1 MKRRLHV
8 WLAWLHRILGLVIG
22 IQLLLWTMGGIV
34 MSWLPLEKV
43 RGEHRERPLDAGVLT
58 ADAAHSGLVL
68 PKGITA
74 FDKLQLTWRDGRLV
88 WLQPLADAHP
98 AVYDARTGAQLPPL
112 PEERM
117 RRMAEAQYRG
127 EARLAS
133 LRLLADPAAVP
144 QEYRGPLPVWQAV
157 FADDEGTRFY
167 LSPTSGRV
175 LDVRN
180 DAWRFYDF
188 FWMLHIM
195 DYDSREDFNNFL
207 LRTAAP
213 TAFLMALAG
222 WLLLFWRLRK
232 KDFTGPPRLR
242 G

>member
-1 MKRRLHV
+1 MSRRLHL
-8 WLAWLHRILGLVIG
+8 WLAWLHRLLGLVIG

-43 RGEHRERPLDAGVLT
+43 RGEHRERPLAATTLPEE
-58 ADAAHSGLVL
+58 AAHWAIVL
-68 PKGITA
+68 PEGVTA
-74 FDKLQLTWRDGRLV
+74 FDVLSLTWRDGRLV
-88 WLQPLADAHP
+88 WLRPLPGAHP
-98 AVYDARTGAQLPPL
+98 AVYDARTGAPL
-112 PEERM
+112 QPLTQAQM
-117 RRMAEAQYRG
+117 RRMAAAQYRG
-127 EARLAS
+127 EARLSS
-133 LRLLADPAAVP
+133 LRLLTEPAAVP

-157 FADDEGTRFY
+157 FADGEGTRFY

-195 DYDSREDFNNFL
+195 DYETRENFNNPL

-222 WLLLFWRLRK
+222 WLLLFWRLRRR
-232 KDFTGPPRLR
+232 DFSGPPRLR

>member
-1 MKRRLHV
+1 MNRRLHV
-8 WLAWLHRILGLVIG
+8 WLAWVHRILGLMIG

-43 RGEHRERPLDAGVLT
+43 RGEHRERPLS
-58 ADAAHSGLVL
+58 AASPAEDPVRRVLVL
-68 PKGITA
+68 PKGVSA
-74 FDKLQLTWRDGRLV
+74 FDELRLTWRDGRLV
-88 WLQPLADAHP
+88 WLRPVSHAHP
-98 AVYDARTGAQLPPL
+98 AVYDALTGTPL
-112 PEERM
+112 APLDEEGV
-117 RRMAEAQYRG
+117 RRLARAQYQG
-127 EARLAS
+127 DARLAS
-133 LRLLADPAAVP
+133 LKLIADPDDVP

-180 DAWRFYDF
+180 DIWRFYDF

-195 DYDSREDFNNFL
+195 DYETRENFNNSL
-207 LRTAAP
+207 LRAAAP

-222 WLLLFWRLRK
+222 WLLLFWRLRR

>member
-43 RGEHRERPLDAGVLT
+43 RGEHREQPIATVALPAG
-58 ADAAHSGLVL
+58 AARQGLML
-68 PKGITA
+68 PEGITA
-74 FDKLQLTWRDGRLV
+74 FDALQLTWRQGRLV
-88 WLQPLADAHP
+88 WLQPVTDAHP
-98 AVYDARTGAQLPPL
+98 AVYDARTGAPLPPL
-112 PEERM
+112 AEENM
-117 RRMAEAQYRG
+117 RRMAESQYRG
-127 EARLAS
+127 KAQIAS
-133 LRLLADPAAVP
+133 LRLLTDPAEVP
-144 QEYRGPLPVWQAV
+144 QEYRGPLPVWQAI

-180 DAWRFYDF
+180 NAWRFYDF

-195 DYDSREDFNNFL
+195 DYESRENFNNPL
-207 LRTAAP
+207 LRVAAP

-232 KDFTGPPRLR
+232 RDFSGPPRL
-242 G
+242 GG